1 MTDTSALRNDGDP
14 YVHQSM
20 NAGTL
25 NAPAAGDGILEVSS
39 LSKAFGGL
47 QVLYDISFSVTR
59 GTIHAVIGPNG
70 AGKTTFFNLATGVY
84 TPDSGRILFEKREIQ
99 GRRVHELVARGIART
114 FQNVELFESLS
125 VLENVLVGQYVR
137 TRCGFWGALGRWPWV
152 RREEREARERAMA
165 LLEFVGLQ
173 DKAEQ
178 RSSDLPFGWQRLL
191 EIARALAAQPLL
203 LLLDEPAAGLNA
215 VETQLLGELIQ
226 QIKAQGIT
234 VLLVEHD
241 MSLTMEISD
250 RLLVLDQGRKLAE
263 GTAKEIQSN
272 EKVMAAYLGKS

>member
-1 MTDTSALRNDGDP
+1 MPGVLLDERDNSANLP
-14 YVHQSM
+14 MKSAFHKS
-20 NAGTL
+20 
-25 NAPAAGDGILEVSS
+25 PADGDGILEVIS

-47 QVLYDISFSVTR
+47 QALYDISFEVTAR
-59 GTIHAVIGPNG
+59 TIHAVIGPNG
-70 AGKTTFFNLATGVY
+70 AGKTTFFNLVTGVY
-84 TPDSGRILFEKREIQ
+84 TPDSGQILFEQREIQ
-99 GRRVHELVARGIART
+99 GRRVHELVAQGIART

-137 TRCGFWGALGRWPWV
+137 TCCGLLGALGRWPWV

-173 DKAEQ
+173 DKAGQ

-215 VETQLLGELIQ
+215 VETQYLGNLIQ

-250 RLLVLDQGRKLAE
+250 RILVLDQGRKLAE
-263 GTAKEIQSN
+263 GTPKEIQSN
-272 EKVMAAYLGKS
+272 EKVMTAYLGKS